1 MTTTHR
7 VAITGA
13 TGHIGKPLAEELLR
27 RGLRVRA
34 IGRSPQKLVALAD
47 LGAELQVGD
56 LDDSAFLARAFRGA
70 HAAFVM
76 TPPHVTALDQ
86 RAAQRRTVKSLLSAL
101 QDARVERVV
110 LLSSIG
116 AGLSSGTGPILALH
130 ELEEAL
136 RQRTG
141 VATVALRPTFFME
154 NLQGS
159 IPLIRSA
166 GINGSPARPDLSL
179 PMIATR
185 DIAAAAAD
193 ILAQA
198 NFTGYSVHDLLGPRD
213 YTQQEATSILGT
225 AIGKPGLPYVQF
237 KNEDFKH
244 GLVGAGLSESV
255 ADSYVE
261 MYEAMNRGTIQETVK
276 RTLSNTTPTTLET
289 FAREVFAPAFAATQ

>member
-1 MTTTHR
+1 MTTPHR
-7 VAITGA
+7 VAVTGA
-13 TGHIGKPLAEELLR
+13 TGHIGRPLAEQLLR

-34 IGRSPQKLVALAD
+34 IGRSPHKLAPLVD

-70 HAAFVM
+70 HVAFVM
-76 TPPHVTALDQ
+76 TPPHVTAPDH
-86 RAAQRRTVKSLLSAL
+86 RTAQRRTVKSLLSAL

-136 RQRTG
+136 QQMPG

-154 NLQGS
+154 NLLGS

-166 GINGSPARPDLSL
+166 GINGSPARPDMSL
-179 PMIATR
+179 PMVATR
-185 DIAAAAAD
+185 DITVAAAD
-193 ILAQA
+193 FLGQPD
-198 NFTGYSVHDLLGPRD
+198 FTGYSVHDLLGPRD
-213 YTQQEATSILGT
+213 YTQQEATAILGA

-237 KNEDFKH
+237 KNEDFKQ
-244 GLVGAGLSESV
+244 GLVGAGLSESA

-261 MYEAMNRGTIQETVK
+261 MYDSMNRGAIQETVK
-276 RTLSNTTPTTLET
+276 RTPSNTTPTTLET
-289 FAREVFAPAFAATQ
+289 FAREVFAPAFAAA